1 MNVYVQEL
9 RFLRKST
16 LIWNLSLFLSL
27 VLMLLIY
34 PPMMEEGE
42 SFLKVLQSYPPEFL
56 AAFSINFDTFMSFN
70 GFLGYIQLYVLLAL
84 CVLAMNLGLSALG
97 KEISGKTADFILT
110 KPITRRRFLTE
121 KILSALTILTLTNLF
136 LGFTTVLMNFLLVKE
151 DRNLKVLLLIYIG
164 GFLIQILFL
173 SLGLFLG
180 ILRKRV
186 RFITS
191 LSLSIIF
198 IFYIV
203 SMLSQIL
210 KKDFLNYLTP
220 FRYFDFNQIILD
232 SGYEMTYLLLSVVLI
247 LFFTALSY
255 LLIQKKEIHG

>member
-9 RFLRKST
+9 KFLRKST
-16 LIWNLSLFLSL
+16 LIWNFSLFLSL

-56 AAFSINFDTFMSFN
+56 AAFSINFDTFLSFN
-70 GFLGYIQLYVLLAL
+70 GFFGYIQLYVLLAL

-110 KPITRRRFLTE
+110 KPITRSRFLAQ
-121 KILSALTILTLTNLF
+121 KILSAFTVLLLTNLF
-136 LGFTTVLMNFLLVKE
+136 LGLTTILMNLLLVRQ
-151 DRNLKVLLLIYIG
+151 DRNFKVLLLMLLG
-164 GFLIQILFL
+164 GFLVQILFL
-173 SLGLFLG
+173 SFGLFLG

-191 LSLSIIF
+191 LSLSTVF

-210 KKDFLNYLTP
+210 KKDFLDYMTP
-220 FRYFDFNQIILD
+220 FRYFDFNQIIL
-232 SGYEMTYLLLSVVLI
+232 SGSYEMTYLLLSILLI
-247 LFFTALSY
+247 LFFTTLSF
-255 LLIQKKEIHG
+255 LLIQRKEIHG

>member
-1 MNVYVQEL
+1 
-9 RFLRKST
+9 
-16 LIWNLSLFLSL
+16 
-27 VLMLLIY
+27 
-34 PPMMEEGE
+34 
-42 SFLKVLQSYPPEFL
+42 
-56 AAFSINFDTFMSFN
+56 
-70 GFLGYIQLYVLLAL
+70 
-84 CVLAMNLGLSALG
+84 
-97 KEISGKTADFILT
+97 
-110 KPITRRRFLTE
+110 
-121 KILSALTILTLTNLF
+121 
-136 LGFTTVLMNFLLVKE
+136 MNFLLVKE
-151 DRNLKVLLLIYIG
+151 DRNLKVLLLMLGG
-164 GFLIQILFL
+164 GFLVQILFL

-191 LSLSIIF
+191 LSLSIVF

-210 KKDFLNYLTP
+210 KKDFLDYLTP